1 MKMKKISLILSTLI
15 SLTLVL
21 SACKLSASTPEPTT
35 ESDMAY
41 TAAALTVQAKMN
53 EGTPQPNLPTLM
65 EPGQAQ
71 PTTGAAEPNPQPIFT
86 SAPVSSDA
94 PCDRALFVEDISIPD
109 NTTMAPGALFTKT
122 WRIQNDGTCTWT
134 TDYAL
139 VFDSGDE
146 MDAPASVPLSNEV
159 PPGQAIDI
167 SVNLKAPGSPDT
179 YRGNFKIKNAA
190 GEIFGV
196 GDESD
201 PFWVIIDVEG
211 PTAAPFAVTSASFEM
226 IPGSYTGVCP
236 FPVTLR
242 GKITT
247 NEAGKVTYYYQRDD
261 GYKSPVM
268 EITFESAGQKNL
280 PDFSM
285 PIGNGAG
292 YSWTGNVSLYIER
305 PNNQNFNAQS
315 FTVNCTSP

>member
-1 MKMKKISLILSTLI
+1 MKKISLILSTLI

>member
-1 MKMKKISLILSTLI
+1 MKKISLIISTLFL
-15 SLTLVL
+15 LTLML
-21 SACKLSASTPEPTT
+21 SACNLSASTPEPTT
-35 ESDMAY
+35 ESEMAY

-53 EGTPQPNLPTLM
+53 EGTPQPILPTLL

-71 PTTGAAEPNPQPIFT
+71 PTAGAVQQNPQPIFT

-94 PCDRALFVEDISIPD
+94 PCDRALFVDDISIPD
-109 NTTMAPGALFTKT
+109 NTTMVPGANFTKT

-134 TDYAL
+134 TDYAV

-146 MDAPASVPLSNEV
+146 MDGPTSVALSNEV

-167 SVNLKAPGSPDT
+167 SVNLKAPTTPDT
-179 YRGNFKIKNAA
+179 YRGNWKIKNAS

-196 GDESD
+196 SNESD
-201 PFWVIIDVEG
+201 PFWVIIDVKG
-211 PTAAPFAVTSASFEM
+211 PTAAPFAVTSATFEM

-261 GYKSPVM
+261 GFKSNVM
-268 EITFESAGQKNL
+268 EITFDAAGQKTL
-280 PDFSM
+280 PDYSM
-285 PIGNGAG
+285 PIGTGAG
-292 YSWTGNVSLYIER
+292 YSWTGNISLFIEK
-305 PNNQNFNAQS
+305 PNNQEFNAQS

>member
-1 MKMKKISLILSTLI
+1 MRKFSLIVSTFLL
-15 SLTLVL
+15 LTLVL
-21 SACKLSASTPEPTT
+21 SACNLSASTPESTT
-35 ESDMAY
+35 ESEMAY

-53 EGTPQPNLPTLM
+53 EGTPQPNLPTLL

-71 PTTGAAEPNPQPIFT
+71 PTAAVIEQNPQPVFT

-94 PCDRALFVEDISIPD
+94 PCDRALFVDDISIPD
-109 NTTMAPGALFTKT
+109 NTVMSPGATFTKT
-122 WRIQNDGTCTWT
+122 WRIQNDGKCTWSK
-134 TDYAL
+134 DYAL

-146 MDAPASVPLSNEV
+146 MDAPVSIPLNNEV
-159 PPGQAIDI
+159 PSGQAIDI

-179 YRGNFKIKNAA
+179 YRANFKIKNAA

-211 PTAAPFAVTSASFEM
+211 PAASPFAVTSASFEM

-242 GKITT
+242 GKIST
-247 NEAGKVTYYYQRDD
+247 NEPGKVTYYYQRDD

-268 EITFESAGQKNL
+268 EINFESGGQKTL

-285 PIGNGAG
+285 PIGNAAG

-305 PNNQNFNAQS
+305 PNNQEFNAQS